1 MHYNPPST
9 AFQSTFY
16 FDQRVLP
23 PTVIIDGADM
33 PKQCDEQVDKDFENI
48 DYND

>member
-9 AFQSTFY
+9 AYQSTFY
-16 FDQRVLP
+16 FDQRVL

-33 PKQCDEQVDKDFENI
+33 PKQSDEQVDKDFENI

>member
-9 AFQSTFY
+9 AYQSTFY

-23 PTVIIDGADM
+23 TVIIDAAQID
-33 PKQCDEQVDKDFENI
+33 QSDEQEDVDKDFQKI